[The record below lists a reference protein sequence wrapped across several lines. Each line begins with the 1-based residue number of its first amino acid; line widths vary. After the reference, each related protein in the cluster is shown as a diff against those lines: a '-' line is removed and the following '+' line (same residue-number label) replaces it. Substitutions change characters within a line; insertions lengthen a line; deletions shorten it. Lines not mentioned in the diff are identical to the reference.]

1 MTAKE
6 RKRLEAMR
14 DRLEAMKVKLEGIKA
29 APEAKWPS
37 IDTGRQRD

>member
-1 MTAKE
+1 MMAKE

-29 APEAKWPS
+29 APEAKPAEY
-37 IDTGRQRD
+37 RHREAA

>member
-14 DRLEAMKVKLEGIKA
+14 DRLEAMKVKQGIKA
-29 APEAKWPS
+29 APEAKPAEYRHR
-37 IDTGRQRD
+37 RQRD

>member
-29 APEAKWPS
+29 APEAKPAEY
-37 IDTGRQRD
+37 RHREAA

>member
-1 MTAKE
+1 MMAKE

-29 APEAKWPS
+29 APEAKPTVS
-37 IDTGRQRD
+37 TPEAA

>member
-1 MTAKE
+1 MMAKE

-29 APEAKWPS
+29 APEAKP
-37 IDTGRQRD
+37 TEYRHREAA